1 MIRNVK
7 MEIVFSPNQRKIL
20 MKIYE
25 IQKVTL
31 SRGIKSYHQQVSNEE
46 AEAINAKFLVFLD
59 QPLRTRLVRGNRC
72 KFCINLIYL
81 LHTTYVDKWPKCSD
95 AHRPSWGLLTST
107 NLAVIQNI
115 GLQGRQRTVN
125 NQFKALTCKSKDHST
140 L

>member
-46 AEAINAKFLVFLD
+46 AEAINANFFVFLD
-59 QPLRTRLVRGNRC
+59 QPLRGRLVRDN
-72 KFCINLIYL
+72 
-81 LHTTYVDKWPKCSD
+81 
-95 AHRPSWGLLTST
+95 
-107 NLAVIQNI
+107 
-115 GLQGRQRTVN
+115 
-125 NQFKALTCKSKDHST
+125 
-140 L
+140 